1 MVAAIHSD
9 VEIPREYSKDP
20 ADSNGFL
27 LYWSDCEK
35 KKIKE
40 MK

>member
-27 LYWSDCEK
+27 LY
-35 KKIKE
+35 
-40 MK
+40 

>member
-9 VEIPREYSKDP
+9 VENPRECSKDP

-27 LYWSDCEK
+27 LY
-35 KKIKE
+35 
-40 MK
+40 